1 MNSAIERLLG
11 LRVSDIMNKNVVA
24 VLETATIGEASMT
37 LGEHKIT
44 GVPVVDSDGQCVG
57 VLSVTDLAVPENLKG
72 AATTSSVAPE
82 ERVQNHMSTDV
93 QTIDASAT
101 ILDAGR
107 VLCREHIHRLVIV
120 DEQRRPLGVM
130 GPLDLV
136 AAMVS
141 AVEE

>member
-11 LRVSDIMNKNVVA
+11 LRVNDIMNKNVVA
-24 VLETATIGEASMT
+24 VLESATIGEASKT
-37 LGEHKIT
+37 LGEYNIT

-57 VLSVTDLAVPENLKG
+57 VLSVTDLAVPENRKG
-72 AATTSSVAPE
+72 GVTTSSVSAD

-136 AAMVS
+136 AAMVA